1 MSLTLSPVPALR
13 GTVTVPGDKS
23 ISHRAV
29 MLGALAEGTTHITGF
44 LMGEDCLSTI
54 SCFRKMGI
62 DIEVS
67 DEEVVVHGAGLHGL
81 KAPTELLY
89 TGNSGTTTRLLC
101 GILAG
106 QPFSSVLNG
115 DASIQ
120 KRPMGRIIK
129 PLRLMGADIDG
140 KDGNLCPLTIHPAP
154 LSGIRYE
161 LPVASAQL
169 KSAVLLAG
177 LFADGQTTVVE
188 PAASRDHTERMLRG
202 LGAKVETVGNVI
214 TLTPPD
220 TLRAVDVE
228 VPGDISSAA
237 YFLVAG
243 LILPDSEIIIR
254 NVGVNPTRTGI
265 LDALDAMGADIERLN
280 ERGDVEPVCDLR
292 VRSSR
297 LHGTVIGGDIIPRLI
312 DELPVLAVA
321 AAFAEG
327 ETVIRDAQE
336 LKVKES
342 NRIAAMTTE
351 LSRTGA
357 DVRETED
364 GMVICGGKPLH
375 GADFLSYADHRVAM
389 SMAVCALAC
398 EGSSSIY
405 DPACVAI
412 SYPTFFDTLDS
423 LKNNEASSRRS
434 KL

>member
-1 MSLTLSPVPALR
+1 MSKCLSTAASLR

-29 MLGALAEGTTHITGF
+29 MLGALATGDTHITGF

-62 DIEVS
+62 DIDVS

-81 KAPTELLY
+81 RAPSELLY

-106 QPFSSVLNG
+106 QPFSSTLNG

-129 PLRLMGADIDG
+129 PLRLMGAHIDG
-140 KDGNLCPLTIHPAP
+140 RDGNLCPLTIEPAA
-154 LSGIRYE
+154 LTGIRYE

-169 KSAVLLAG
+169 KSAILLAG
-177 LFADGQTTVVE
+177 LFAHGKTTVVE

-202 LGAKVETVGNVI
+202 LGADVETNGNVI
-214 TLTPPD
+214 TLTPQEA
-220 TLRAVDVE
+220 LRAMDVE

-243 LILPDSEIIIR
+243 LILPDSDITIR
-254 NVGVNPTRTGI
+254 NVGINPTRTGI
-265 LDALDAMGADIERLN
+265 LDALDAMGANIERIN
-280 ERGDVEPVCDLR
+280 VRGDVEPVCDLR

-297 LHGTVIGGDIIPRLI
+297 LHSTTIGGEIIPRLI

-327 ETVIRDAQE
+327 ETIIRDAQE

-351 LSRTGA
+351 LLRTGA
-357 DVRETED
+357 DVTETED
-364 GMVICGGKPLH
+364 GMIIRGGRPLH
-375 GADFLSYADHRVAM
+375 GAAFTSYADHRVAM
-389 SMAVCALAC
+389 SMAICALAC
-398 EGSSSIY
+398 EGDSSID
-405 DPACVAI
+405 DPDCVAI
-412 SYPTFFDTLDS
+412 SYPTFFASLDNLRTS
-423 LKNNEASSRRS
+423 H
-434 KL
+434 

>member
-1 MSLTLSPVPALR
+1 MNHTLTPASSLR
-13 GTVTVPGDKS
+13 GTVQVPGDKS

-29 MLGALAEGTTHITGF
+29 MFGALAEGDTHITGF

-54 SCFRKMGI
+54 SCFRSMGI
-62 DIEVS
+62 DIDVS
-67 DEEVVVHGAGLHGL
+67 DAEVVVHGAGLHGL
-81 KAPTELLY
+81 KAPSELLY

-106 QPFSSVLNG
+106 QPFTSTLNG

-140 KDGNLCPLTIHPAP
+140 RDGNLCPLTVKPAQ
-154 LSGIRYE
+154 LHGIRYDM
-161 LPVASAQL
+161 PVASAQL
-169 KSAVLLAG
+169 KSAILLAG
-177 LFADGQTTVVE
+177 LFADGKTTVIE

-202 LGAKVETVGNVI
+202 LGAQVESNGTEI
-214 TLTPPD
+214 TLTPPE
-220 TLRAVDVE
+220 TLHAVDVD

-243 LILPDSEIIIR
+243 LILPDSDITIR
-254 NVGVNPTRTGI
+254 NVGINPTRTGI
-265 LDALDAMGADIERLN
+265 LDALEAMGAEIQRLN
-280 ERGDVEPVCDLR
+280 ERGTVEPVCDLR
-292 VRSSR
+292 VRSSK
-297 LHGTVIGGDIIPRLI
+297 LHGTVISGDLIPRLI

-327 ETVIRDAQE
+327 ETIIRDAQE

-342 NRIAAMTTE
+342 NRIAAMTAE

-357 DVRETED
+357 DVVETED
-364 GMVICGGKPLH
+364 GMLIHGGKPLH
-375 GADFLSYADHRVAM
+375 GAAFTSYADHRIAM

-398 EGSSSIY
+398 EGDSSID

-412 SYPTFFDTLDS
+412 SYPTFFETLDS
-423 LKNNEASSRRS
+423 LKGDGTR
-434 KL
+434 

>member
-29 MLGALAEGTTHITGF
+29 MLGALAEGDTHITGF

-54 SCFRKMGI
+54 SCFRKMGV
-62 DIEVS
+62 DICISDDEVI
-67 DEEVVVHGAGLHGL
+67 VHGMGLHGL
-81 KAPTELLY
+81 KAPSELLY

-140 KDGNLCPLTIHPAP
+140 KNGNLCPLTIHPAP

-169 KSAVLLAG
+169 KSAILLAG
-177 LFADGQTTVVE
+177 LFADGQTTVIE

-202 LGAKVETVGNVI
+202 LGACVDTKDNEI
-214 TLTPPD
+214 TLTPPEA
-220 TLRAVDVE
+220 LHAVDVE

-243 LILPDSEIIIR
+243 LILPDSDITIR

-265 LDALDAMGADIERLN
+265 LDALQAMGANIERLN
-280 ERGDVEPVCDLR
+280 ERGNVEPVCDLR

-327 ETVIRDAQE
+327 ETIIRDAQE

-342 NRIAAMTTE
+342 NRIAAMTAE

-357 DVRETED
+357 NVRETDD
-364 GMVICGGKPLH
+364 GMVIQGGTPLH

-398 EGSSSIY
+398 DGCSTID

-423 LKNNEASSRRS
+423 LKNNR
-434 KL
+434 